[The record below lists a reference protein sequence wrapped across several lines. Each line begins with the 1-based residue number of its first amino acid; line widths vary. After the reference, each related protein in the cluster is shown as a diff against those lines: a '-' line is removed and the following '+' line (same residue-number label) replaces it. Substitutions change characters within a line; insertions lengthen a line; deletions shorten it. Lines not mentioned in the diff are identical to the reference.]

1 MEQSMNSNFF
11 DEISE
16 DIWKLNKIDSNPLID
31 WLNLQLNKLKEWV
44 TKQDENEPLKII
56 LDEFLHS
63 LKELH
68 KQEEKQAP
76 ESNNP
81 LKKELYSLK
90 MSIILNMQRQVS
102 DYFVV
107 VWDDI
112 YINTKNSVV
121 RGIWNRIQE
130 QSNQNTFFS
139 KLVTFLNS

>member
-1 MEQSMNSNFF
+1 MNSNFF
-11 DEISE
+11 DEISK

-31 WLNLQLNKLKEWV
+31 WLTLQLNKLKEWV
-44 TKQDENEPLKII
+44 AKQDNTEPLKIV
-56 LDEFLHS
+56 LDEFLYS
-63 LKELH
+63 LRELH
-68 KQEEKQAP
+68 QQEEKQAP

-81 LKKELYSLK
+81 LKKELYTLK

-121 RGIWNRIQE
+121 RGMWNRIQE